1 MAFGGLLVY
10 NEAMKTKYLLI
21 GLVGQSLAGKDTV
34 ANHLVKKYDFIHI
47 STGDIVRDYV
57 KKHKLGDSSHDNL
70 QLVANRLREQFGA
83 DYLAKI
89 ALQEFQHNLIVSGLR
104 NPAEVHLL
112 QHNKAT
118 ILTVTASQEARY
130 KRATKRQS
138 KSDLGDFSTF
148 AKQDNSELDT
158 SNPNGQNLKAVI
170 SLGDI
175 FIDNE
180 DNQNSL
186 IKKVDEVMAQLQKNQ
201 K

>member
-1 MAFGGLLVY
+1 LAFASLLVY

-34 ANHLVKKYDFIHI
+34 AKHLVDKYDFSYI
-47 STGDIVRDYV
+47 STGDIVRAYV
-57 KKHKLGDSSHDNL
+57 TKHQLGDLSLDNL

-89 ALQEFQHNLIVSGLR
+89 ALQEFQQNLIVSGLR

-112 QHNKAT
+112 QQHKAT
-118 ILTVTASQEARY
+118 ILAITASQEARY
-130 KRATKRQS
+130 LRASKRQN
-138 KSDLGDFSTF
+138 KKDYGDFTTF
-148 AKQDNSELDT
+148 ITRDDYELDT
-158 SNPNGQNLKAVI
+158 TNPNGQNLKAVI

-175 FIDNE
+175 FIDN
-180 DNQNSL
+180 DDSQKVL
-186 IKKVDEVMAQLQKNQ
+186 IKKVDEIMTQLKKNQ